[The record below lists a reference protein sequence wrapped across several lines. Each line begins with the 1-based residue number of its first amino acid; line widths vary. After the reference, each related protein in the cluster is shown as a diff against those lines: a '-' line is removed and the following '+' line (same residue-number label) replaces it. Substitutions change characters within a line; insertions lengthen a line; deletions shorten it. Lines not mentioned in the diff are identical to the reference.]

1 MRKIIKITA
10 LVCIAVMVFA
20 VFAGCSS
27 KKEKVVIWT
36 SGEDYRNEYYLSE
49 CKKKFPQYEIVLEY
63 NKTSVIAAKVIEE
76 KDKCSADILVSEEY
90 QYLEKCSEY
99 LAELTDFDYSEFM
112 PEIVPESHKYT
123 PECRNGGCVIVNTK
137 VLAEKG
143 LAEPQSYA
151 DLLKPEYKGLVS
163 MPSPKTSSTGYM
175 FLRQLVNEWGEDAA
189 FAYFDKL
196 SENILQYTSSG
207 SGPVTALIAR
217 EVAVGLG
224 MTAQAAVK
232 INGGN
237 NELKIMF
244 FEEGSPYS
252 LLGNAVLKK
261 SSGRTAVMEVF
272 NYLATTLC
280 KGDHEQFLP
289 EQIYKDYTPKMANFP
304 ENIKYG
310 NMQNDTLAEKE
321 RLLAK
326 WDH

>member
-1 MRKIIKITA
+1 MKNVKRI
-10 LVCIAVMVFA
+10 IAVICLLA
-20 VFAGCSS
+20 IALAAFAGCGQ

-49 CKKKFPQYEIVLEY
+49 CKKKFPEYNIVLEY

-163 MPSPKTSSTGYM
+163 MPSPKTSGTGYM
-175 FLRQLVNEWGEDAA
+175 FLRQLVNEWGEDEA

-196 SENILQYTSSG
+196 SDNILQYTSSG

-232 INGGN
+232 ISGGN
-237 NELKIMF
+237 DELKILF

-252 LLGNAVLKK
+252 LYGNAVLKK
-261 SSGRTAVMEVF
+261 SSGRKAVMDVF

-280 KGDHEQFLP
+280 KGNHEQFLP
-289 EQIYKDYTPKMANFP
+289 EQIYKDYLPKIANFP

-310 NMQNDTLAEKE
+310 NMSDDTLAEKE

-326 WDH
+326 WGH

>member
-1 MRKIIKITA
+1 MKNIKRITA
-10 LVCIAVMVFA
+10 VICLLAVA
-20 VFAGCSS
+20 LAAFAGCGQ

-49 CKKKFPQYEIVLEY
+49 CKKKFPEYNIVLEY

-163 MPSPKTSSTGYM
+163 MPSPKTSGTGYM
-175 FLRQLVNEWGEDAA
+175 FLRQLVNEWGEDEA

-196 SENILQYTSSG
+196 SDNILQYTSSG

-232 INGGN
+232 ISGGN
-237 NELKIMF
+237 DELKILF

-252 LLGNAVLKK
+252 LYGNAVLKK
-261 SSGRTAVMEVF
+261 SSGRKAVMDVF

-289 EQIYKDYTPKMANFP
+289 EQIYKDYLPKVANFP

-326 WDH
+326 WGH